1 MRKENESNLSK
12 LKKEYESVS
21 MGEEAIHVMRQRME
35 QGKKEKKIMKMKTWM
50 KGVAVA
56 AAVALVILPNTSSSV
71 AYAMKNIPLL
81 GNVVNVVTFR
91 DYHYDQNKKTADVSV
106 SKIDINTE
114 GLEGESVDNAKKSSE
129 EINREIE
136 QITNQWVEEF
146 KETMSS
152 DGYEQ
157 IMVKTEPINTTDK
170 YFTLKLICYQ
180 GAGSGFEQ
188 DFFYTINLDTGKRM
202 KLSDLFIEG
211 SDYRTIISDDIK
223 KQMRKQ
229 MDEDENVSYWL
240 DDKEVEE
247 WNFEEIPED
256 VSFYVNENNELVIC
270 FNEGDV
276 APMYMGTV
284 EFVIS
289 NEVLGEIRQ

>member
-146 KETMSS
+146 KETMRS

-289 NEVLGEIRQ
+289 NEILGEIRK

>member
-289 NEVLGEIRQ
+289 NEVLGEILK

>member
-202 KLSDLFIEG
+202 KLSDLFIE
-211 SDYRTIISDDIK
+211 SSNYITIISDDIK

-289 NEVLGEIRQ
+289 NEILGEIRK

>member
-240 DDKEVEE
+240 
-247 WNFEEIPED
+247 
-256 VSFYVNENNELVIC
+256 
-270 FNEGDV
+270 
-276 APMYMGTV
+276 
-284 EFVIS
+284 
-289 NEVLGEIRQ
+289 

>member
-21 MGEEAIHVMRQRME
+21 MGEEAIHVMRQKME

-180 GAGSGFEQ
+180 GAGSGYEQ

-256 VSFYVNENNELVIC
+256 VSFYVNENNALVIC

-289 NEVLGEIRQ
+289 NEVLGEILK

>member
-146 KETMSS
+146 KETMRS

-289 NEVLGEIRQ
+289 NEVLGEIRK

>member
-56 AAVALVILPNTSSSV
+56 AAAALVILPNTSSSV
-71 AYAMKNIPLL
+71 AYAMEHIPLL
-81 GNVVNVVTFR
+81 GNVVKVVTFR

-114 GLEGESVDNAKKSSE
+114 DLEGESVDNAKKSSE

-146 KETMSS
+146 KDTMSS

-289 NEVLGEIRQ
+289 NEVLGEIRK

>member
-35 QGKKEKKIMKMKTWM
+35 QGKKEKKVMKMKTWM

-71 AYAMKNIPLL
+71 AYAMEHIPLL
-81 GNVVNVVTFR
+81 GNVVKVVTFR

-114 GLEGESVDNAKKSSE
+114 DLEGESVDNAKKSSE

-146 KETMSS
+146 KDTMSS

-157 IMVKTEPINTTDK
+157 IMVKTEQINTTDE

-247 WNFEEIPED
+247 WNFDEIPED
-256 VSFYVNENNELVIC
+256 VSFYVNENDELVIC

-289 NEVLGEIRQ
+289 NEVLGEIRK

>member
-21 MGEEAIHVMRQRME
+21 MGEEAMHVMRQRME
-35 QGKKEKKIMKMKTWM
+35 QGKKEKKIMEMKTWM

-146 KETMSS
+146 KETMRS

-289 NEVLGEIRQ
+289 NEVLGEIRK

>member
-71 AYAMKNIPLL
+71 AYAMEHIPLL
-81 GNVVNVVTFR
+81 GNVVKVVTFR

-146 KETMSS
+146 KDTMSS

-157 IMVKTEPINTTDK
+157 IMVKTEQINTTDE

-247 WNFEEIPED
+247 WNFDEIPED
-256 VSFYVNENNELVIC
+256 VSFYVNENDELVIC

-289 NEVLGEIRQ
+289 NEVLGEIRK